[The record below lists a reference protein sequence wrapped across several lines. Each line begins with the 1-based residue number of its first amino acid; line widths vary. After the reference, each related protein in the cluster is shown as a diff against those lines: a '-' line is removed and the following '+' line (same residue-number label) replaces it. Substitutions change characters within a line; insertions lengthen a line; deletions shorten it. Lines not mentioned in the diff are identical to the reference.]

1 MIFKPA
7 HSAQQS
13 PFKVLMLILARAA
26 PPLNSSAA
34 RQASDPI
41 RSTLLILYTWW
52 STVEQKLI
60 YHSTQNRSLTILLQ
74 MLHRRQ
80 PKLGSNS
87 IRSVLLPLLQFN
99 FHPTFCSLCMVI
111 FHCYTVLLTQ
121 LLLWTTQ
128 WYTVLHNFLNS
139 CCSTAQYVGPSIVGL
154 TSGLHWPSPPSLP
167 GRDPLFC

>member
-1 MIFKPA
+1 MLFKPA

-41 RSTLLILYTWW
+41 RSTLLILY
-52 STVEQKLI
+52 
-60 YHSTQNRSLTILLQ
+60 STQNKSLTLLLQ
-74 MLHRRQ
+74 MLHRRH

-87 IRSVLLPLLQFN
+87 IRSVLLTLLQFN
-99 FHPTFCSLCMVI
+99 FHPTFCSLRLMI
-111 FHCYTVLLTQ
+111 FRCYTVLLTQ